1 MSRKLESNNVE
12 TRSDTWLRWGVC
24 LSSVWWWGSDDV
36 QVCLIKAQVKSG
48 AGVRSEWWR
57 TDRSVTLP
65 PPPGRRVPRRS
76 INTGK
81 GGWAPWRLMQAR
93 DTGKASMADLRLRW
107 PWRDRRLGRP
117 RRIRG
122 LGRPWRI
129 RSLGW
134 PWRIRGLG
142 RPWRIRSLGW
152 PWRIWKLGRPW
163 RIRSLGWPW
172 WYYLLGRSYIQEP

>member
-1 MSRKLESNNVE
+1 MKLESNNVE
-12 TRSDTWLRWGVC
+12 TRSDPWLRWGVC

-48 AGVRSEWWR
+48 AGVRGEWLGWR

-76 INTGK
+76 INTGE
-81 GGWAPWRLMQAR
+81 GGWATWRLLQDR
-93 DTGKASMADLRLRW
+93 DTGKASRADLRLRW
-107 PWRDRRLGRP
+107 PRRDRRLRRP

-152 PWRIWKLGRPW
+152 PW
-163 RIRSLGWPW
+163 
-172 WYYLLGRSYIQEP
+172 WYYLLGRSR